1 MLLYDPYPIH
11 FTIIDKWSNQL
22 GFRPWLFGIV
32 LVRQLVEGVV
42 VRVMQIQ
49 DVVLQDITVEAK
61 DKVTNTIWNLGRRR
75 LLGRDD
81 YIGTRI
87 SDEIERLL
95 YTNTQMYPLRQSRR
109 QSQGVQSSVPE
120 QQAPP
125 RPPSR
130 PLQMCLGT

>member
-11 FTIIDKWSNQL
+11 ITIIDKWSNQL

-61 DKVTNTIWNLGRRR
+61 DKVANTIWNLGR
-75 LLGRDD
+75 
-81 YIGTRI
+81 
-87 SDEIERLL
+87 
-95 YTNTQMYPLRQSRR
+95 
-109 QSQGVQSSVPE
+109 
-120 QQAPP
+120 
-125 RPPSR
+125 
-130 PLQMCLGT
+130 